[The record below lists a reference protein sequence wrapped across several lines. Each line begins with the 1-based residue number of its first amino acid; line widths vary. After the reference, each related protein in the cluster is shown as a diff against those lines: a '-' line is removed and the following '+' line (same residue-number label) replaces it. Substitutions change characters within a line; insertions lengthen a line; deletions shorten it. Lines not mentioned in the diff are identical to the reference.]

1 MAFRQRIR
9 PLGALLSAAL
19 LGAACANVDL
29 PNPGIPNVPAATPAV
44 RAQHGGWVQALQFS
58 GDVQGKLENVVP
70 ADAPNHSECTGRNSR
85 RAEAWASTLYGPVG
99 GTLYGLVTTVAAY
112 RGPGLYRGPVVK
124 VQVLR
129 QDAATVW
136 RSEPG
141 DPVTFVVAV
150 DEESGTLDATL
161 TDLSTATTKVHVT
174 GRWAC
179 QT

>member
-1 MAFRQRIR
+1 M
-9 PLGALLSAAL
+9 GALLSVAL
-19 LGAACANVDL
+19 LGAACANLDL
-29 PNPGIPNVPAATPAV
+29 TNVSVPSAQAATPGL

-58 GDVQGKLENVVP
+58 GDVQGKLETVVQ

-85 RAEAWASTLYGPVG
+85 RAEVWASTLYGPVG
-99 GTLYGLVTTVAAY
+99 GTVYGLVTTVAAY
-112 RGPGLYRGPVVK
+112 RGPGLYRDPDVK

-129 QDAATVW
+129 QDAAAVW

-161 TDLSTATTKVHVT
+161 TELSTDSTKVHVA
-174 GRWAC
+174 GRWSC